1 MTTRVRN
8 ILTGFLAFLSLS
20 ASNCHILEFGPC
32 LLQYL
37 EPCTN
42 NTIQFYL
49 FTSDRPRAAPVLM
62 SNEDPVMPKT
72 VNATHDLKLIVHGY
86 AGNLDFNATK
96 SIRNAYLAKNA
107 TNILIVDWGKLA
119 KYPCYPTAAFN
130 TRQAGECI
138 AKFLTGL
145 QKNSQEF
152 NISHVHAI
160 GFSLGAHVVAFTSNV
175 LKNSTGKGLSRITG
189 LDPALPFFA
198 TTNPEWKLDETD
210 ADFVDVIHTNSGL
223 FGKIER
229 CGHVDFYINGGQYQP
244 QCRRARNRPLCSHML
259 ATEYFAESIWNSDGF
274 WGLQCS
280 GYLQYLIGWCQNT
293 SSDEYE
299 DDDEDPSP
307 DPVALMGE
315 NTSLK
320 ARGVYYIVTN
330 TVSPYAKGQKG
341 LRTLLRPLIEN
352 IPVTYN
358 QVDETQEQQEIQ
370 K

>member
-1 MTTRVRN
+1 MLRSVLIVLLISN
-8 ILTGFLAFLSLS
+8 S
-20 ASNCHILEFGPC
+20 ALFHILELGPC

-49 FTSDRPRAAPVLM
+49 FTSDRPRAAPILM
-62 SNEDPVMPKT
+62 DNENPILPSNFDPTYDM
-72 VNATHDLKLIVHGY
+72 KLIAHGY

-96 SIRNAYLAKNA
+96 SIRNAYLARNR
-107 TNILIVDWGKLA
+107 TNVLIVDWGKLA

-138 AKFLTGL
+138 ANFL
-145 QKNSQEF
+145 KSMKINSQDF
-152 NISHVHAI
+152 DFGKIHAI
-160 GFSLGAHVVAFTSNV
+160 GFSLGAHVVAFTSNT
-175 LKNSTGKGLSRITG
+175 LKNSTGKALKRITG

-198 TTNPEWKLDETD
+198 TTNHEWKLDETD
-210 ADFVDVIHTNSGL
+210 ADFVDIVHTNAGL
-223 FGKIER
+223 FGKIET

-274 WGLQCS
+274 WGLKCS
-280 GYLQYLIGWCQNT
+280 GYLQYLFGWCPNN
-293 SSDEYE
+293 SEPNSDEDY
-299 DDDEDPSP
+299 DDDDNDDKLPKQ
-307 DPVALMGE
+307 DIVALMGE
-315 NTSLK
+315 NANLD

-330 TVSPYAKGQKG
+330 TFPPYAKGQQG
-341 LRTLLRPLIEN
+341 LRSLLRPLIES
-352 IPVTYN
+352 
-358 QVDETQEQQEIQ
+358 DRLSHHETIN